1 MRFDFSVEELALL
14 QRIVQQ
20 YYMNLRAEIYH
31 TDSSLFKDTL
41 KAEEAQIQRLL
52 KKIGSELFAT
62 AAV

>member
-31 TDSSLFKDTL
+31 TDSSLFKDTFF
-41 KAEEAQIQRLL
+41 
-52 KKIGSELFAT
+52 S
-62 AAV
+62 

>member
-52 KKIGSELFAT
+52 EKIGSELFAT